1 MSERKRRK
9 RVLSLKRKQRE
20 KVLSLKRKQREL
32 VEKSRARLAAA
43 FERGE
48 KVSLFGKS
56 HSFETLS
63 SEERD
68 FLYRHEHLAYDFNQ
82 LIKKGQSELLNGKE
96 TSALFKH
103 YRKLITRRISFS
115 KKKIKESVRSVV
127 KKQLELNNDYI
138 AIYISPVKHS
148 ATEFN
153 LTKDIVFEYANKM
166 NESALKILMS
176 GLEEKIIPYDGK
188 IASVFELY
196 LDKIGKSR
204 EVSRSEENML
214 HFIVTNAMEKNSLA
228 IPQLNIIISWFKE
241 KGIFR
246 NNQQL
251 FSYLF
256 SDLMTLYNVGVI
268 SSEDIEKLPLGD
280 ISVNQE
286 SSDFYKDL
294 DAFISLAE
302 DQSTSISEVVGVPL
316 RKLGETIERLR
327 NQILQYDLEDLEV
340 IDNIENILNFSSYH
354 IEEIRKLSIFDHNE
368 PIPTR
373 SFHYSGDLKLKINDL
388 IKRLRELNVMFD
400 KLSVN
405 SDKLLDLFIKFIYV
419 EEYRTYMNLK
429 NAKKEFDYNKIKNV
443 MEKRRLKYFKI
454 MYVFLFS
461 DSEFHVEQDYRFSKV
476 SLLFLENWVEHTK
489 KMKENNRAYQY
500 SKTIRKI
507 TEHTLPLLLESM
519 YTNVS
524 SERVPRKEVRKF
536 KAAIS
541 VVRSHIDVFE
551 RETVQ
556 MRRVLKRMKK
566 SLNELKGE
574 VSKKSKIDYFTA

>member
-1 MSERKRRK
+1 MSERKNRG
-9 RVLSLKRKQRE
+9 

-32 VEKSRARLAAA
+32 VETTRARFAAA
-43 FERGE
+43 IQRGE
-48 KVSLFGKS
+48 SGEQLNWIDKKYSL
-56 HSFETLS
+56 ETLTP
-63 SEERD
+63 EEQE
-68 FLYRHEHLAYDFNQ
+68 FLYQHEHLAYDFDQ

-96 TSALFKH
+96 TSSLFKQF
-103 YRKLITRRISFS
+103 RKLIKRRISFS
-115 KKKIKESVRSVV
+115 KKKIKESIRRLV

-176 GLEEKIIPYDGK
+176 GLKEKIIPYDGK

-196 LDKIGKSR
+196 LDKIGKSG
-204 EVSRSEENML
+204 EVSRSETSML
-214 HFIVTNAMEKNSLA
+214 YFIIKNSMEKNSLA
-228 IPQLNIIISWFKE
+228 IPQLNIICSWFE
-241 KGIFR
+241 ENGIFR

-251 FSYLF
+251 FSDLF
-256 SDLMTLYNVGVI
+256 SDLMTLHNLGVI
-268 SSEDIEKLPLGD
+268 SREDLEKLPFGNMP
-280 ISVNQE
+280 IYQE

-294 DAFISLAE
+294 DAIISLAE
-302 DQSTSISEVVGVPL
+302 DQSTSISEIVGVPL

-327 NQILQYDLEDLEV
+327 NQILHYDLEDLKV
-340 IDNIENILNFSSYH
+340 IDKMEDILNFSSYH
-354 IEEIRKLSIFDHNE
+354 IEKIRKLDVFDHYE

-373 SFHYSGDLKLKINDL
+373 SFHYSGDLKLDINDL
-388 IKRLRELNVMFD
+388 IKRLRELNTLFD
-400 KLSVN
+400 KLSED

-419 EEYRTYMNLK
+419 DEYRTYMNLK
-429 NAKKEFDYNKIKNV
+429 NAKKEFDYDKIKNV

-461 DSEFHVEQDYRFSKV
+461 DNEFHAEQDYMFSKV

-524 SERVPRKEVRKF
+524 SERVPRKEVKKF

-541 VVRSHIDVFE
+541 VVQSHIDVFE
-551 RETVQ
+551 KETEQ

-574 VSKKSKIDYFTA
+574 VSKKPKIDYFIA

>member
-1 MSERKRRK
+1 MSERKNRG
-9 RVLSLKRKQRE
+9 

-32 VEKSRARLAAA
+32 VETTRARFAAA
-43 FERGE
+43 IQRGE
-48 KVSLFGKS
+48 SGEQLNWIDKKYSL
-56 HSFETLS
+56 ETLTP
-63 SEERD
+63 EEQE
-68 FLYRHEHLAYDFNQ
+68 FLYQHEHLAYDFDQ

-96 TSALFKH
+96 TSSLFKQF
-103 YRKLITRRISFS
+103 RKLIKRRISFS
-115 KKKIKESVRSVV
+115 KKKIKESIRRLV

-176 GLEEKIIPYDGK
+176 GLKEKIIPYDGK

-196 LDKIGKSR
+196 LDKIGKSG
-204 EVSRSEENML
+204 EVSRSETSML
-214 HFIVTNAMEKNSLA
+214 YFIIKNSMEKNSLA
-228 IPQLNIIISWFKE
+228 IPQLNIICSWFE
-241 KGIFR
+241 ENGIFR

-251 FSYLF
+251 FSDLF
-256 SDLMTLYNVGVI
+256 SDLMTLHNLGVI
-268 SSEDIEKLPLGD
+268 SREDLEKLPFGNMP
-280 ISVNQE
+280 IYQE

-294 DAFISLAE
+294 DAIISLAE
-302 DQSTSISEVVGVPL
+302 DQSTSISEIVGVPL

-327 NQILQYDLEDLEV
+327 NQILHYDLEDLKV
-340 IDNIENILNFSSYH
+340 IDKMEDILNFSSYH
-354 IEEIRKLSIFDHNE
+354 IEKIRKLDVFDHYE

-373 SFHYSGDLKLKINDL
+373 SFHYSGDLKLDINDL
-388 IKRLRELNVMFD
+388 IKRLRELNTLFD
-400 KLSVN
+400 KLSED

-419 EEYRTYMNLK
+419 DEYRTYMNLK
-429 NAKKEFDYNKIKNV
+429 NAKKEFDYDKIKNV

-461 DSEFHVEQDYRFSKV
+461 DNEFHAEQDYMFSKV

-524 SERVPRKEVRKF
+524 SERVPRKEVKKF

-541 VVRSHIDVFE
+541 VVQSHIDVFE
-551 RETVQ
+551 KETEQ

-574 VSKKSKIDYFTA
+574 VSKKPKIDYFTA